1 MDQTKPPAFLAG
13 RAHGARVEAVRID
26 LAEPGGGRAMF
37 TRKPLGDSGG
47 APIHAEG
54 AIEMSNPQQPEQ
66 RRSDKGGA
74 TPQDSAERKA
84 REPGAPRDGGAHAHG
99 TDKGGKGGG
108 PGGGVP
114 PEERPEHP

>member
-1 MDQTKPPAFLAG
+1 
-13 RAHGARVEAVRID
+13 
-26 LAEPGGGRAMF
+26 MF
-37 TRKPLGDSGG
+37 DRKPLGDSGG
-47 APIHAEG
+47 APIYAEG
-54 AIEMSNPQQPEQ
+54 AIAMSNPQQPEQ

-84 REPGAPRDGGAHAHG
+84 REPGTPGGGAHEHG

-114 PEERPEHP
+114 PEESPEHP